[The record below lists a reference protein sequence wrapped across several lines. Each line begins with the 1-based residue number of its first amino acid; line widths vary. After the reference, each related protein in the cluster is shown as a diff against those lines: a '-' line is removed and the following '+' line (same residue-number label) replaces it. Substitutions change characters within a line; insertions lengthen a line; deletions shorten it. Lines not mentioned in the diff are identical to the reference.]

1 MAIDKI
7 SGKAL
12 TDIDKISGIATS
24 AISKFGGQETS
35 AASLP
40 VRLSDLAS
48 WTDPADNSVGDT
60 VMDDKTYNNY
70 GPYSSTSNHINGAN
84 GAAIVDLSGTKCMY
98 LDGVNDRGYTQ
109 NVRNGT
115 TNIWKAAGSLVT
127 FTSEIWIRSN
137 GSWVRN
143 GNIINMGYNSAYR
156 NRMNS
161 NGTLWAHYRGLS
173 DSTSSSLATN
183 TWHHLVFSMTG
194 SGSNYSTMNIY
205 RNGTLFDTRANIN
218 RNPSYPYA
226 TRFFGGYGSTSE
238 SQRFYMGIARHY
250 EDRALTQTEAAAN
263 FDLEKAN
270 YGY

>member
-1 MAIDKI
+1 MGVDKI

-12 TDIDKISGIATS
+12 ADIDKISGIATS
-24 AISKFGGQETS
+24 AISKFGGQEISTV
-35 AASLP
+35 SLP

-60 VMDDKTYNNY
+60 LMADKTYNSY
-70 GPYSSTSNHINGAN
+70 GPYSSTSNGVTGSNGAS
-84 GAAIVDLSGTKCMY
+84 IVDLNGTKCMY
-98 LDGVNDRGYTQ
+98 LDGVNDRAYTQ
-109 NVRNGT
+109 NIANT
-115 TNIWKAAGSLVT
+115 WEAAKDLET

-137 GSWVRN
+137 GSWKRN

-161 NGTLWAHYRGLS
+161 NGTIWAYYRGLS

-194 SGSNYSTMNIY
+194 SGSNYSEMNIY
-205 RNGTLFDTRANIN
+205 RNGTLFDTRSNIN
-218 RNPSYPYA
+218 RNPNYSGGA
-226 TRFFGGYGSTSE
+226 VRFFGGYNSRSE
-238 SQRFYMGIARHY
+238 SGRFYMGIARHY
-250 EDRALTQTEAAAN
+250 EDRALTQTEAASN